1 VIEIIKQIPDYQS
14 KTPSEIAAYLIASIT
29 IPNMRGWTPV
39 SIEKEGG
46 LPGHEVDIFLD
57 TLQAAK
63 GRAASAWTWLSTNK
77 EGLEL
82 GSEER
87 QQMILAFSQVGQWE
101 SLSPGMTERVT
112 ALGKTTLTRWQQLG
126 GSGEIPSADAIEK
139 ALAIAQCRD
148 DMAAILQPVQAKSTA
163 VNAWLDSLDTSAM
176 TVEEVQAYCAGL
188 LASSD
193 GNPGGE

>member
-1 VIEIIKQIPDYQS
+1 MIEIIKQIPDYQS
-14 KTPSEIAAYLIASIT
+14 KTPSQIAEYLGELIT

-57 TLQAAK
+57 TLQAAR

-82 GSEER
+82 GSDER
-87 QQMILAFSQVGQWE
+87 QQMIDKFSQSGQWE
-101 SLSPGMTERVT
+101 SLSAGMTERVK
-112 ALGKTTLTRWQQLG
+112 ALGKSTLTRWQQLG

-163 VNAWLDSLDTSAM
+163 LNAWLDSLNTNEM
-176 TVEEVQAYCAGL
+176 TVEQVQAYCEAL
-188 LASSD
+188 LASED
-193 GNPGGE
+193 GNP

>member
-1 VIEIIKQIPDYQS
+1 MIEIIKQVPGYQS
-14 KTPSEIAAYLIASIT
+14 KTPSHIAEYLGESIT
-29 IPNMRGWTPV
+29 IPNMLGWTPV

-57 TLQAAK
+57 TLQAAR

-87 QQMILAFSQVGQWE
+87 QQMIAAFSQVGQWE
-101 SLSPGMTERVT
+101 SLSPGMTERVI

-163 VNAWLDSLDTSAM
+163 VNAWLDSLNTSEM
-176 TVEEVQAYCAGL
+176 TVEQVQAYCEAL
-188 LASSD
+188 LASTD
-193 GNPGGE
+193 GNPAE

>member
-1 VIEIIKQIPDYQS
+1 MIEIIKQIPNYQS
-14 KTPSEIAAYLIASIT
+14 LSVQQIAEYLSGVVT

-57 TLQAAK
+57 TLKAAR

-87 QQMILAFSQVGQWE
+87 QKMIETFSEVGQWE
-101 SLSPGMTERVT
+101 SLSSGMTQRVI

-126 GSGEIPSADAIEK
+126 GSGDVPLPDTIEK
-139 ALAIAQCRD
+139 ALLISQCRD
-148 DMAAILQPVQAKSTA
+148 SMAAILQPLQAKSTA
-163 VNAWLDSLDTSAM
+163 LNAWLDSLDTSKK
-176 TVEEVQAYCAGL
+176 TVEEVQEYCNQL

-193 GNPGGE
+193 GNP